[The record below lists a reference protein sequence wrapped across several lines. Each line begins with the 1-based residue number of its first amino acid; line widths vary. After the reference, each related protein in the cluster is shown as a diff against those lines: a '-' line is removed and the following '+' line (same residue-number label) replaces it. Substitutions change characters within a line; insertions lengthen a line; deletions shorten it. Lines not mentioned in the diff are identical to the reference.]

1 MVDTARQ
8 STAVRLPPA
17 GSPLDIAEAKLL
29 CPPRR
34 RGTVS
39 RPALV
44 DRLIDSPT
52 IPMIAIVAP
61 AGYGK
66 TTFLSDWAERDG
78 RPFAWVSVDEGD
90 VDPVV
95 FLSHVAVALD
105 RVEELDADVFRAI
118 ASPGAAS
125 PGRAVRRLGAAISK
139 RARPFVLV
147 LDELDR
153 AHEPLCLDAVASLV
167 PYVPEGSAI
176 AIAARTVPNIGL
188 PRFRGDGRLLEIG
201 VDDLA
206 LDSVAARRL
215 LRGAGFLATKTEAL
229 ELTDATEGWPVG
241 LYLGALSHQQ
251 QQRSGVPP
259 IRFSGEDR
267 FIVDYVR
274 SEVLKPLSRER
285 QRFLTRTSILERLSG
300 PLCDALL
307 QRSGSARTL
316 ESIERGNLLVVPLDR
331 ERQWYRYQ
339 LLFRDVLTAEL
350 HRREP
355 EMVPELY
362 RRAAD
367 WFESIGLDEEAMK
380 HAFAGGDVRRAAEL
394 LQRQLLSAYRGGRIA
409 TMRAWFDRLGD
420 AAEHDPGLAIAWA
433 WVSALTGDPAV
444 ADHWLDISER
454 SRPSGP
460 SLHGTASLGS
470 SLAFVRATMTRNGP
484 DAMLRDAELAVREE
498 PETSPYR
505 SAALSF
511 VGLAALLGGD
521 AERADSIFEESA
533 AKGEGMAAH
542 PSVSVAV
549 AERSLIAA
557 ARGDRQQADA
567 FATHALEIV
576 QTANLS
582 EHITSGPVYAASALA
597 ALRAGDRDRA
607 QQYVTAAYRLRPI
620 LSYAFPSI
628 SVQTRLELARVQVG
642 LSDAA
647 GARTLLAEVR
657 EILAH
662 RPDLGVLSQ
671 QARELGAH
679 VGTIRSGRSPGPS
692 TLTGAEIRVLNLLPT
707 YLSFREI
714 GTRLFVSP
722 NTVKSQAISIYR
734 KLGVTSRSEAVQ
746 TSRRMGLLE
755 P

>member
-1 MVDTARQ
+1 
-8 STAVRLPPA
+8 
-17 GSPLDIAEAKLL
+17 
-29 CPPRR
+29 
-34 RGTVS
+34 
-39 RPALV
+39 
-44 DRLIDSPT
+44 
-52 IPMIAIVAP
+52 MIAIIAP

-66 TTFLSDWAERDG
+66 TTLLSDWAERDG

-118 ASPGAAS
+118 ASPGAAN
-125 PGRAVRRLGAAISK
+125 PGRAVRRLGAAISR

-153 AHEPLCLDAVASLV
+153 AHEPLCLDAVASLA
-167 PYVPEGSAI
+167 PYLPEGSAI
-176 AIAARTVPNIGL
+176 AIAARTVPNVGL
-188 PRFRGDGRLLEIG
+188 PRLRADGRLLEIG

-206 LDSVAARRL
+206 LDAVAARRL
-215 LRGAGFLATKTEAL
+215 LRGAGFLATKTEAQ

-241 LYLGALSHQQ
+241 LYLAALSHQQ
-251 QQRSGVPP
+251 QQRSGVVPP

-300 PLCDALL
+300 PLCDAIL

-331 ERQWYRYQ
+331 DRQWYRYQ

-350 HRREP
+350 QRREP
-355 EMVPELY
+355 EMVRELHG
-362 RRAAD
+362 RAAD
-367 WFESIGLDEEAMK
+367 WYESLGLLDEAMK
-380 HAFAGGDVRRAAEL
+380 HSYAGGDVNRTSDL
-394 LQRQLLSAYRGGRIA
+394 LQRQLLAAYRGGRMA
-409 TMRAWFDRLGD
+409 TIRTWFDRLGD
-420 AAEHDPGLAIAWA
+420 SAEHDPGLAIAWA
-433 WVSALTGDPAV
+433 WVSTLTGDPAA
-444 ADHWLDISER
+444 ADHWLDVSER

-470 SLAFVRATMTRNGP
+470 SLALVRAIMTRNGP
-484 DAMLRDAELAVREE
+484 DAMLRDAEFAVREE

-505 SAALSF
+505 SAALGF
-511 VGLAALLGGD
+511 VGLATLLGGD
-521 AERADSIFEESA
+521 AERADAIFDESA
-533 AKGEGMAAH
+533 ATGERMGAY
-542 PSVSVAV
+542 PSVSVAI

-557 ARGDRQQADA
+557 ARGDREQADA
-567 FATHALEIV
+567 FSGRALEIV
-576 QTANLS
+576 HEANLS
-582 EHITSGPVYAASALA
+582 EHITSGPAYAASALA
-597 ALRAGDRDRA
+597 ALRAGDHDRA
-607 QQYVTAAYRLRPI
+607 QEFLTAVHRLRPI

-642 LSDAA
+642 FSDAA
-647 GARTLLAEVR
+647 GARTLLAEVN

-662 RPDLGVLSQ
+662 RPNLGVLGR

-734 KLGVTSRSEAVQ
+734 KLGVTSRSEAVL
-746 TSRRMGLLE
+746 TSRRIGLLE